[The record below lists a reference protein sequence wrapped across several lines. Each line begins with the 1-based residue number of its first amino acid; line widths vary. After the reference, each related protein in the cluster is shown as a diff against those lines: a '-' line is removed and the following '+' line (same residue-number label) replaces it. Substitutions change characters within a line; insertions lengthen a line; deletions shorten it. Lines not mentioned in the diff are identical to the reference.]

1 MNISKKLSIAITLA
15 LGIQMTAG
23 AFFNDTQD
31 QKDLIVTFAQDLS
44 KQHNRQAQRVAQWLN
59 EQVVSNSYDYYQ
71 PMINIIQNHSLTT
84 ESKLTL
90 LSAMIK
96 QQKSYNRRRGAQQFV
111 NDVCALTLC
120 TGVCAF
126 TIWAIIEDIKN
137 PRPRVHYTAQQPRF
151 TVTYTTKYPSLQY

>member
-1 MNISKKLSIAITLA
+1 MTISKKLFIAITLA

-31 QKDLIVTFAQDLS
+31 QKDLILTFAQDLS
-44 KQHNRQAQRVAQWLN
+44 KQHSRQARTVAQWLN

-111 NDVCALTLC
+111 NDACAFTLCAGVCALT
-120 TGVCAF
+120 V
-126 TIWAIIEDIKN
+126 WAIIEDIKN
-137 PRPRVHYTAQQPRF
+137 PRPRVYYPAPKPRV
-151 TVTYTTKYPSLQY
+151 TITYTQKYPSWPY